1 MTLIVVF
8 DSSAARPFPQEILT
22 KLAALGKLP
31 VYI

>member
-8 DSSAARPFPQEILT
+8 DSGAARPFPQENLT